1 MKFLK
6 TIFKHELISG
16 ASLIFVGAFFANILN
31 FLFNLFMTRN
41 LSAENYGILATLNS
55 LMTLAVLP
63 AGAIVPIVLQF
74 GALYFAKNQLEMA
87 RGLYFKITKPFF
99 LFGTLIFILFV
110 IFRGALAQFFRIE
123 DESLIMLAACT
134 IYLGFI
140 GVANPA
146 LLQAKLAFSFIA
158 FTNLLSAL
166 LKLVIGVGMVL
177 AGFSLGGVMWGLLI
191 SSSVPYILSFL
202 PLKFL
207 LDKGIAA
214 PKISLNTLL
223 SYGAPASL
231 ATFGLTSF
239 VTTDIILVK
248 HFFDPQAA
256 GIYATLSLVGRVIF
270 FFSAP
275 IGMVMFPLVAQ
286 KYARQENFHNT
297 FKLALFLVL
306 LPSVPLTI
314 FYFLFPE
321 FTIQFFSKREE
332 HLVGAPFLG
341 IFGVF
346 VTIYALLS
354 IFTNFYLSIKKTKI
368 FIPITLGALLQ
379 AIGIWFYHESFL
391 EVILIS
397 LVSVS
402 LLLIVLLLYYWKL
415 YGSKTRSKA

>member
-314 FYFLFPE
+314 F
-321 FTIQFFSKREE
+321 
-332 HLVGAPFLG
+332 
-341 IFGVF
+341 
-346 VTIYALLS
+346 
-354 IFTNFYLSIKKTKI
+354 
-368 FIPITLGALLQ
+368 
-379 AIGIWFYHESFL
+379 
-391 EVILIS
+391 
-397 LVSVS
+397 
-402 LLLIVLLLYYWKL
+402 
-415 YGSKTRSKA
+415 

>member
-99 LFGTLIFILFV
+99 LFGTLIFILFF